1 MARVA
6 LLVGT
11 GQYGEHFQAL
21 ESIPKNLKALESV
34 LKNPAM
40 GGFDEVNVLYD
51 PSHSEMSTEINT
63 WLKARNKDDL
73 LLLYLAGHGIKDS
86 QRHLYFAASN
96 TQKVKNEL
104 IDATALE
111 ARKVHEWLR
120 FSPAKRQIIIL
131 DCCFSGAFGDL
142 IAQDDGSVDL
152 ESEIGYDGRIILT
165 SSSSTQYSFQQE
177 NRELSIYT
185 HYLIEGIRT
194 GAADRDQDGAIS
206 ADELHE
212 YASEKVQDESPAMT
226 PKIIVGKDQGY
237 KLRVAN
243 TPLSDPSVKYWKEV
257 EKVVDKE
264 QAAIIAPLAKR
275 ILKQWRIKLN
285 ISDEKAL
292 EIEQQV
298 LEPYRQFLLKIQEY
312 QEALEE
318 TLEVNNPLT
327 EQDRHLLKEF
337 QKLLG
342 LKDEDVVE
350 FQDSPLI
357 VEEVKN
363 TNWYTEEPDYLG
375 LENLLRSEQW
385 READEATCVL
395 MHRVIKNDRLSGGD
409 LQSFP
414 LEALQEI
421 DRLWSSASNGK
432 FGLTAQCRFW
442 QEMKNNDA
450 SEGEFERELG
460 WRVNLEGR
468 QKLYKKLTFHLKNAP
483 DAHLPAF
490 FKSWGGWGKSWK
502 SYLYER
508 FLQTLP
514 TVSSELIETSSRV
527 LKSDEAD
534 IDSLDSIKLQSAK
547 GINYEHLRNLL
558 KAGEWKEA
566 DQETNRVML
575 QVRNRESEGYLE
587 VKDLQEF
594 PCEDLLTIDRL
605 WVDASNG
612 RFGFSVQKK
621 IWEECGSPMSSGKE
635 WDRFCVRVGWKNS
648 DATAYVELKLKK
660 NAFSPAGELPS
671 LVGGLVFGVGLDG
684 EGGIPFLAQRLVNCS
699 ITAFQPQNKN

>member
-11 GQYGEHFQAL
+11 GQYGKHFQAL

-40 GGFDEVNVLYD
+40 GGFDEVNVLCD
-51 PSHSEMSTEINT
+51 PSHSDMSTEINT
-63 WLKARNKDDL
+63 WLKARHKDDL

-111 ARKVHEWLR
+111 ARKVNDWLR
-120 FSPAKRQIIIL
+120 FSPAKKQIIIL

-226 PKIIVGKDQGY
+226 PKIIVGKNQGY
-237 KLRVAN
+237 KLKVAN

-264 QAAIIAPLAKR
+264 QAKITAPLARR

-285 ISDEKAL
+285 ISDEQAL

-298 LEPYRQFLLKIQEY
+298 LEPHRQFLLKIQEY

-327 EQDRHLLKEF
+327 DPDRHLLKEL

-342 LKDEDVVE
+342 LKDEDVIE
-350 FQDSPLI
+350 FQDTPPI
-357 VEEVKN
+357 IEEEAKN
-363 TNWYTEEPDYLG
+363 TDWYTQKPNYSE

-385 READEATCVL
+385 READQATLIL
-395 MHRVIKNDRLSGGD
+395 MHRVIGNDRLSGAD
-409 LQSFP
+409 LQNFP
-414 LEALQEI
+414 LDAFREI
-421 DRLWSSASNGK
+421 DRLWSNSSNGK
-432 FGLTAQCRFW
+432 FGFTAQVRVW
-442 QEMKNNDA
+442 EQMRSTGANET
-450 SEGEFERELG
+450 EFERQLG

-468 QKLYKKLTFHLKNAP
+468 QKLYKKLTFHLVNAP
-483 DAHLPAF
+483 NAHLPAF
-490 FKSWGGWGKSWK
+490 FKSWGAWGTSWK
-502 SYLYER
+502 SHLYER
-508 FLQTLP
+508 FLQALP
-514 TVSSELIETSSRV
+514 TAPSQIEDGSGI
-527 LKSDEAD
+527 LKLKEAVM
-534 IDSLDSIKLQSAK
+534 DSLDSIKLQSTK
-547 GINYEHLRNLL
+547 GIDYENLRNLL
-558 KAGEWKEA
+558 RSREWKEA
-566 DQETNRVML
+566 DEETSKVML
-575 QVRNRESEGYLE
+575 QVSGQEERRFLRPEDLE
-587 VKDLQEF
+587 NF
-594 PCEDLLTIDRL
+594 SCEDLLTIDRL
-605 WVDASNG
+605 WVEASNG
-612 RFGFSVQKK
+612 HFGFSVQKK
-621 IWEECGSPMSSGKE
+621 IWEECGAPIDYNDGYQ
-635 WDRFCVRVGWKNS
+635 RFMEKVGWRSGDDFVSYS
-648 DATAYVELKLKK
+648 DLK
-660 NAFSPAGELPS
+660 FSTSLSLVGELPN
-671 LVGGLVFGVGLDG
+671 VWGMDVWGGK
-684 EGGIPFLAQRLVNCS
+684 GIFSFLFSRAKTCKL
-699 ITAFQPQNKN
+699 